1 MQPLGGA
8 LAGLLWVAAAGLSG
22 AAWAQDAATV
32 SSAAAAQPNA
42 VQLIAVRPVTV
53 QPIAVQP
60 VTVQTV
66 TAQTVTAQPAA
77 ALPETLGTLRAPLTP
92 RTLAQALTVRNLELA
107 YGRDSMAIGASLAAA
122 EAALYEPVLFASA
135 KRTSIE
141 RQRTTEEKSSNI
153 FVQQDNKLDEDGRT
167 VEAGVRQRVPLGGE
181 LSVSAR
187 QAQRSSNVLAK
198 SAPPVS
204 LEINSGLVLSFKQP
218 LWRGAG
224 VGVTETDKRVSEI
237 ESLVTQWQ
245 YLQQLYKVLAEGLS
259 LFWQAEVASQATRW
273 REQLLTSTTSLVQD
287 ARVRVE
293 AGKLAPRAN
302 LELARVLL
310 AREADLGR
318 AVQTRDELKLRLLS
332 SLDLD
337 AALLPSLQLDGQ
349 NISPQVATVTVD
361 EALALWSPY
370 QVAMLRKRQG
380 ELRLAFASNQRRP
393 AVDLVMSYTQGGLAN
408 ARSRTAWSTVKDG
421 EYPEWF
427 VGLNIELGAQGNR
440 KAESQMVAQARRVE
454 QSDTEIA
461 AIRQAFL
468 NDRRA
473 KLMARDQLLRETDL
487 TQQEVKTRQAL
498 LDDERQRFD
507 AGLGLLG
514 SLLQAEQDLLESR
527 IRAADA
533 QGRLETAR
541 LALLLADGTLLPA
554 YGIDTPLPS
563 LP

>member
-1 MQPLGGA
+1 MPPEFRPPSAQRLGCA
-8 LAGLLWVAAAGLSG
+8 LAGLLLLASAGLPG
-22 AAWAQDAATV
+22 QARAQGTATAPA
-32 SSAAAAQPNA
+32 ST
-42 VQLIAVRPVTV
+42 I
-53 QPIAVQP
+53 
-60 VTVQTV
+60 
-66 TAQTVTAQPAA
+66 TAQPAA
-77 ALPETLGTLRAPLTP
+77 VPLETLPTLRAPLTP
-92 RTLAQALTVRNLELA
+92 RSLAQALTVRNLELA
-107 YGRDSMAIGASLAAA
+107 YGRDSVAIGASLAAA
-122 EAALYEPVLFASA
+122 EAALYEPILFASA

-153 FVQQDNKLDEDGRT
+153 FVQQDNQLDEDGRT
-167 VEAGVRQRVPLGGE
+167 IEAGVRQRLPLGGE

-198 SAPPVS
+198 TAPPVT
-204 LEINSGLVLSFKQP
+204 LEINSAFVLSFKQP
-218 LWRGAG
+218 LLRGAG
-224 VGVTETDKRVSEI
+224 VGITETDKRVSEI
-237 ESLVTQWQ
+237 ESLVAQWQ
-245 YLQQLYKVLAEGLS
+245 YLQQLHKVLAEGLS

-273 REQLLTSTTSLVQD
+273 REQLLTGTESLVQD

-332 SLDLD
+332 SLDLE
-337 AALLPSLQLDGQ
+337 ATELPGLQLDGQ
-349 NISPQVATVTVD
+349 SAPPNVATSTVD
-361 EALALWSPY
+361 AALAQWSPY

-393 AVDLVMSYTQGGLAN
+393 AVDLVMSYTQSGLAN
-408 ARSRTAWSTVKDG
+408 ASRRASLRIVKDG
-421 EYPEWF
+421 DYPEWF
-427 VGLNIELGAQGNR
+427 VGLNIELGAFGNR

-454 QSDTEIA
+454 QSDTEIS

-468 NDRRA
+468 NDRQA
-473 KLMARDQLLRETDL
+473 KLMARDQLLRETAL
-487 TQQEVKTRQAL
+487 TQQEVQTRQAL
-498 LDDERQRFD
+498 LDDERQRFN

-514 SLLQAEQDLLESR
+514 NLLQAEQDLLESR

-541 LALLLADGTLLPA
+541 LALLLADGTLLSA

>member
-1 MQPLGGA
+1 MPPELRPRCEQPLGCA
-8 LAGLLWVAAAGLSG
+8 LAGLVLAGLASLSGVVRAQDTATAAGQ
-22 AAWAQDAATV
+22 AQTAMAQPLAAT
-32 SSAAAAQPNA
+32 PE
-42 VQLIAVRPVTV
+42 
-53 QPIAVQP
+53 
-60 VTVQTV
+60 
-66 TAQTVTAQPAA
+66 
-77 ALPETLGTLRAPLTP
+77 ALATLRAPLTP

-107 YGRDSMAIGASLAAA
+107 YGRDSVAIGASLAAA
-122 EAALYEPVLFASA
+122 EAALYEPILFAST
-135 KRTSIE
+135 KRSSIE
-141 RQRTTEEKSSNI
+141 RQRTPEEQTSS
-153 FVQQDNKLDEDGRT
+153 FVTAGERLLDEMGRSA
-167 VEAGVRQRVPLGGE
+167 EGGVRQRLPTGGE
-181 LSVSAR
+181 LTVSAR
-187 QAQRSSNVLAK
+187 QSQRASNVLLK
-198 SAPPVS
+198 TGST

-237 ESLVTQWQ
+237 ESLVAQWQ
-245 YLQQLYKVLAEGLS
+245 YLQQLHKVLAEGLS
-259 LFWQAEVASQATRW
+259 LFWQTEVASQATRL
-273 REQLLTSTTSLVQD
+273 REQLLAGTESLVED

-337 AALLPSLQLDGQ
+337 AALLPGLQLDGQ
-349 NISPQVATVTVD
+349 SISPNVAATTVD
-361 EALALWSPY
+361 DALALWSPY

-393 AVDLVMSYTQGGLAN
+393 AVDLVMSYTQAGLAN
-408 ARSRTAWSTVKDG
+408 AKSRTAWSTVKDG
-421 EYPEWF
+421 DYPEWF
-427 VGLNIELGAQGNR
+427 VGLNIELGAMGNR
-440 KAESQMVAQARRVE
+440 KAESQMVAQAKRVE
-454 QSDTEIA
+454 QSETEIA

-473 KLMARDQLLRETDL
+473 KLMARDQLLRETAL
-487 TQQEVKTRQAL
+487 TQQEVQTRQAL
-498 LDDERQRFD
+498 LDDERQRFN

-514 SLLQAEQDLLESR
+514 NLLQAEQDLLESR
-527 IRAADA
+527 IRTADA

>member
-1 MQPLGGA
+1 MPPELRPRGDQPLGCV
-8 LAGLLWVAAAGLSG
+8 LAGLLLVALVGLPAAAR
-22 AAWAQDAATV
+22 AQG
-32 SSAAAAQPNA
+32 AAAASTT
-42 VQLIAVRPVTV
+42 I
-53 QPIAVQP
+53 
-60 VTVQTV
+60 
-66 TAQTVTAQPAA
+66 AQPAA
-77 ALPETLGTLRAPLTP
+77 APLESLVTLRAPLTP

-107 YGRDSMAIGASLAAA
+107 YGRESVAIGASMAAA
-122 EAALYEPVLFASA
+122 EAALYEPILFASA
-135 KRTSIE
+135 KRSSIE

-153 FVQQDNKLDEDGRT
+153 FVQQDNMLDEDGRT
-167 VEAGVRQRVPLGGE
+167 VEAGVRQRLPMGGE

-198 SAPPVS
+198 SAPPVT

-224 VGVTETDKRVSEI
+224 VGVTEIDKRVSEI

-245 YLQQLYKVLAEGLS
+245 YLQQLNKVLAEGLS
-259 LFWQAEVASQATRW
+259 LFWQTEVASQATRW
-273 REQLLTSTTSLVQD
+273 REQLLAGTESLVQD

-302 LELARVLL
+302 LELSRVLL

-337 AALLPSLQLDGQ
+337 AAFLQGLQLDGQ
-349 NISPQVATVTVD
+349 SVSPNVAATTVD

-393 AVDLVMSYTQGGLAN
+393 AVDLVMSYTQAGLAN
-408 ARSRTAWSTVKDG
+408 AKSRTAWSTVRDG
-421 EYPEWF
+421 DYPEWF
-427 VGLNIELGAQGNR
+427 VGLNIELGALGNR

-454 QSDTEIA
+454 QADTEIA

-468 NDRRA
+468 NDRQA
-473 KLMARDQLLRETDL
+473 KQMARDQLLRETDL
-487 TQQEVKTRQAL
+487 TGREVQTRQAL

-514 SLLQAEQDLLESR
+514 NLLQAEQELLESR

-541 LALLLADGTLLPA
+541 LALLLADGTLLSA

-563 LP
+563 SP

>member
-8 LAGLLWVAAAGLSG
+8 LAGLLWVVGAGLCG
-22 AAWAQDAATV
+22 AAWAQDVATV
-32 SSAAAAQPNA
+32 SSIATGQPNA
-42 VQLIAVRPVTV
+42 VQLIAVQSVTV
-53 QPIAVQP
+53 QSVTVQP
-60 VTVQTV
+60 VTVQ
-66 TAQTVTAQPAA
+66 PAA
-77 ALPETLGTLRAPLTP
+77 APPEALGTLRAPLTP

-107 YGRDSMAIGASLAAA
+107 YGRDSVAIGASLAAA
-122 EAALYEPVLFASA
+122 EAALYEPILFASA

>member
-1 MQPLGGA
+1 MPPEFRPPSAQRLGCA
-8 LAGLLWVAAAGLSG
+8 LAGLLLLASAGLPG
-22 AAWAQDAATV
+22 QARAQGTATAPA
-32 SSAAAAQPNA
+32 ST
-42 VQLIAVRPVTV
+42 I
-53 QPIAVQP
+53 
-60 VTVQTV
+60 
-66 TAQTVTAQPAA
+66 TAQPAA
-77 ALPETLGTLRAPLTP
+77 VPLETLPTLRAPLTP
-92 RTLAQALTVRNLELA
+92 RSLAQALTVRNLELA
-107 YGRDSMAIGASLAAA
+107 YGRDSVAIGASLAAA
-122 EAALYEPVLFASA
+122 EAALYEPILFASA

-153 FVQQDNKLDEDGRT
+153 FVQQDNQLDEDGRT
-167 VEAGVRQRVPLGGE
+167 IEAGVRQRLPLGGE

-198 SAPPVS
+198 SAPPVT
-204 LEINSGLVLSFKQP
+204 LEINSGLVVSFKQP
-218 LWRGAG
+218 LLRGAG
-224 VGVTETDKRVSEI
+224 VGITETDKRVSEI
-237 ESLVTQWQ
+237 ESLVAQWQ
-245 YLQQLYKVLAEGLS
+245 YLQQLHKVLAEGLS

-273 REQLLTSTTSLVQD
+273 REQLLTGTESLVQD

-332 SLDLD
+332 SLDLEATD
-337 AALLPSLQLDGQ
+337 LPGLQLDGQ
-349 NISPQVATVTVD
+349 SAPPNVATSTVD
-361 EALALWSPY
+361 AALAQWSPY

-393 AVDLVMSYTQGGLAN
+393 AVDLVMSYTQSGLAN
-408 ARSRTAWSTVKDG
+408 ASRRASLRIVKDG
-421 EYPEWF
+421 DYPEWF
-427 VGLNIELGAQGNR
+427 VGLNIELGAFGNR

-454 QSDTEIA
+454 QSDTEIS

-468 NDRRA
+468 NDRQA
-473 KLMARDQLLRETDL
+473 KLMARDQLLRETAL
-487 TQQEVKTRQAL
+487 TQQEVQTRQAL
-498 LDDERQRFD
+498 LDDERQRFN

-514 SLLQAEQDLLESR
+514 NLLQAEQDLLESR

-541 LALLLADGTLLPA
+541 LALLLADGTLLSA

>member
-1 MQPLGGA
+1 MQPLGSA
-8 LAGLLWVAAAGLSG
+8 LAGLLWVAVAGFYVG
-22 AAWAQDAATV
+22 ACAQDVAAVT
-32 SSAAAAQPNA
+32 SAAAAQPNA
-42 VQLIAVRPVTV
+42 VQLIAVQPVT
-53 QPIAVQP
+53 VQP
-60 VTVQTV
+60 VTVQPAAV
-66 TAQTVTAQPAA
+66 QPAPVQPAA
-77 ALPETLGTLRAPLTP
+77 APPETLATLRAPLTP

-107 YGRDSMAIGASLAAA
+107 YGRESVSIGASLAAA

-135 KRTSIE
+135 KRSSIE

-153 FVQQDNKLDEDGRT
+153 FVQQDNMLDEDGRT
-167 VEAGVRQRVPLGGE
+167 IEGGVRQRIPLGGE
-181 LSVSAR
+181 FSVSAR

-198 SAPPVS
+198 SAPPVT

-218 LWRGAG
+218 LLRGAG

-245 YLQQLYKVLAEGLS
+245 YLQQLNKVLAEGLS
-259 LFWQAEVASQATRW
+259 LFWQTEVASQATRW
-273 REQLLTSTTSLVQD
+273 REQLLAGTESLVQD

-337 AALLPSLQLDGQ
+337 AALLPGLQLDGQ
-349 NISPQVATVTVD
+349 SVSPNVAATTVD
-361 EALALWSPY
+361 EALAQWSPY

-408 ARSRTAWSTVKDG
+408 AKTRTAWSTVKDG
-421 EYPEWF
+421 DYPEWF

-440 KAESQMVAQARRVE
+440 KAASQMVAQARRVE

-487 TQQEVKTRQAL
+487 TGREVQTRQAL

-514 SLLQAEQDLLESR
+514 NLLQAEQELLESR

-541 LALLLADGTLLPA
+541 LALLLADGTLLSA
-554 YGIDTPLPS
+554 YGIDTPLPL

>member
-1 MQPLGGA
+1 MPPEFRPPSAQRLGCA
-8 LAGLLWVAAAGLSG
+8 LAGLLLLASAGLPG
-22 AAWAQDAATV
+22 QARAQGTATAPA
-32 SSAAAAQPNA
+32 ST
-42 VQLIAVRPVTV
+42 I
-53 QPIAVQP
+53 
-60 VTVQTV
+60 
-66 TAQTVTAQPAA
+66 TAQPAA
-77 ALPETLGTLRAPLTP
+77 VPLETLPTLRAPLTP
-92 RTLAQALTVRNLELA
+92 RSLAQALTVRNLELA
-107 YGRDSMAIGASLAAA
+107 YGRDSVAIGASLAAA
-122 EAALYEPVLFASA
+122 EAALYEPILFASA

-153 FVQQDNKLDEDGRT
+153 FVQQDNQLDEDGRT
-167 VEAGVRQRVPLGGE
+167 IEAGVRQRLPLGGE

-198 SAPPVS
+198 TAPPVT
-204 LEINSGLVLSFKQP
+204 LEINSAFVLAFKQP
-218 LWRGAG
+218 LLRGAG
-224 VGVTETDKRVSEI
+224 VGITETDKRVSEI
-237 ESLVTQWQ
+237 ESLVAQWQ
-245 YLQQLYKVLAEGLS
+245 YLQQLHKVLAEGLS

-273 REQLLTSTTSLVQD
+273 REQLLTGTESLVQD

-332 SLDLD
+332 SLDLE
-337 AALLPSLQLDGQ
+337 ATELPGLQLDGQ
-349 NISPQVATVTVD
+349 SAPPNVATSTVD
-361 EALALWSPY
+361 AALAQWSPY

-393 AVDLVMSYTQGGLAN
+393 AVDLVMSYTQSGLAN
-408 ARSRTAWSTVKDG
+408 ASRRASLRIVKNGD
-421 EYPEWF
+421 YPEWF
-427 VGLNIELGAQGNR
+427 VGLNIELGAFGNR

-454 QSDTEIA
+454 QSDTEIS

-468 NDRRA
+468 NDRQA
-473 KLMARDQLLRETDL
+473 KLMARDQLLRETAL
-487 TQQEVKTRQAL
+487 TQQEVQTRQAL
-498 LDDERQRFD
+498 LDDERQRFN

-514 SLLQAEQDLLESR
+514 NLLQAEQDLLESR

-541 LALLLADGTLLPA
+541 LALLLADGTLLSA

>member
-1 MQPLGGA
+1 MPPESRLHSAQRLGCA
-8 LAGLLWVAAAGLSG
+8 LAVLLLLASAGLSG
-22 AAWAQDAATV
+22 EARAQGATT
-32 SSAAAAQPNA
+32 AAASS
-42 VQLIAVRPVTV
+42 T
-53 QPIAVQP
+53 
-60 VTVQTV
+60 
-66 TAQTVTAQPAA
+66 TAQPAA
-77 ALPETLGTLRAPLTP
+77 APLETLPPLRAPLTP
-92 RTLAQALTVRNLELA
+92 RSLAQALTVRNLELA
-107 YGRDSMAIGASLAAA
+107 YGRDSVAIGASLAAA
-122 EAALYEPVLFASA
+122 EAALYEPILFSSV

-141 RQRTTEEKSSNI
+141 RQRTTEEKSSNV

-167 VEAGVRQRVPLGGE
+167 LEAGVRQRLPLGGE

-198 SAPPVS
+198 SAPPVT
-204 LEINSGLVLSFKQP
+204 LEVNSGLVLSFKQP
-218 LWRGAG
+218 LLRGAG
-224 VGVTETDKRVSEI
+224 VGITETDKRVSEI
-237 ESLVTQWQ
+237 ESLVAQWQ
-245 YLQQLYKVLAEGLS
+245 YLQQLHKVLAEGLS

-273 REQLLTSTTSLVQD
+273 REQLLAGTESLVQD
-287 ARVRVE
+287 ARVRIE

-332 SLDLD
+332 SLDLE
-337 AALLPSLQLDGQ
+337 ATELPGLQLDGQ
-349 NISPQVATVTVD
+349 SAPPNVATSTLD
-361 EALALWSPY
+361 AALAQWSPY

-393 AVDLVMSYTQGGLAN
+393 AVDLVMSYTQAGLAN
-408 ARSRTAWSTVKDG
+408 ASRRASLGIVKDG
-421 EYPEWF
+421 DYPEWF
-427 VGLNIELGAQGNR
+427 VGLNIELGAFGNR

-454 QSDTEIA
+454 QSDTEIS

-468 NDRRA
+468 NDRQA
-473 KLMARDQLLRETDL
+473 KLMARDQLLRETAL
-487 TQQEVKTRQAL
+487 TQQEVQTRQAL
-498 LDDERQRFD
+498 LDDERQRFN

-514 SLLQAEQDLLESR
+514 NLLQAEQDLLESR

-541 LALLLADGTLLPA
+541 LALLLADGTLLSA

>member
-1 MQPLGGA
+1 
-8 LAGLLWVAAAGLSG
+8 
-22 AAWAQDAATV
+22 
-32 SSAAAAQPNA
+32 
-42 VQLIAVRPVTV
+42 
-53 QPIAVQP
+53 
-60 VTVQTV
+60 
-66 TAQTVTAQPAA
+66 
-77 ALPETLGTLRAPLTP
+77 
-92 RTLAQALTVRNLELA
+92 LAQALTVRNLELA
-107 YGRDSMAIGASLAAA
+107 YGRDSVAIGASLAAA
-122 EAALYEPVLFASA
+122 EAALYEPILFASA

-141 RQRTTEEKSSNI
+141 RQRTTEEKSSNV
-153 FVQQDNKLDEDGRT
+153 FVQQDNTLDEDGRT
-167 VEAGVRQRVPLGGE
+167 LEAGVRQRLPLGGE

-198 SAPPVS
+198 SAPPVT
-204 LEINSGLVLSFKQP
+204 LEVNSGLVLSFKQP
-218 LWRGAG
+218 LLRGAG
-224 VGVTETDKRVSEI
+224 VGITETDKRVSEI
-237 ESLVTQWQ
+237 ESLVAQWQ
-245 YLQQLYKVLAEGLS
+245 YLQQLHKVLAEGLS

-273 REQLLTSTTSLVQD
+273 REQLLAGTESLVQD

-302 LELARVLL
+302 LELARVML

-337 AALLPSLQLDGQ
+337 ADQLPGLQFDGQ
-349 NISPQVATVTVD
+349 SVAPQVATTSID
-361 EALALWSPY
+361 EALAQWSPY
-370 QVAMLRKRQG
+370 QVAKLRKRQG

-393 AVDLVMSYTQGGLAN
+393 AVDLVMSYTQTGLAN
-408 ARSRTAWSTVKDG
+408 ASRRASLGIVKEGD
-421 EYPEWF
+421 YPEWF
-427 VGLNIELGAQGNR
+427 VGLNIELGAFGNR

-454 QSDTEIA
+454 QSDTEIS

-468 NDRRA
+468 NDRQA
-473 KLMARDQLLRETDL
+473 KQMARDQLLRETAL
-487 TQQEVKTRQAL
+487 TKQEVQTRQAL
-498 LDDERQRFD
+498 LDDERQRFN

-514 SLLQAEQDLLESR
+514 NLLQAEQDLLESR

-541 LALLLADGTLLPA
+541 LALLLADGTLLSA

>member
-1 MQPLGGA
+1 MPPESRLHSAQRLGCA
-8 LAGLLWVAAAGLSG
+8 LAVLLLLASAGLSG
-22 AAWAQDAATV
+22 EARAQGATT
-32 SSAAAAQPNA
+32 AAASS
-42 VQLIAVRPVTV
+42 T
-53 QPIAVQP
+53 
-60 VTVQTV
+60 
-66 TAQTVTAQPAA
+66 TAQPAA
-77 ALPETLGTLRAPLTP
+77 APLETLQTLRAPLTP
-92 RTLAQALTVRNLELA
+92 RSLAQALTVRNLELA
-107 YGRDSMAIGASLAAA
+107 YGRDSVAIGASLAAA
-122 EAALYEPVLFASA
+122 EAALYEPILFSSV

-141 RQRTTEEKSSNI
+141 RQRTTEEKSSNV

-167 VEAGVRQRVPLGGE
+167 LEAGVRQRLPLGGE

-198 SAPPVS
+198 SAPPVT
-204 LEINSGLVLSFKQP
+204 LEINSGLVVSFKQP
-218 LWRGAG
+218 LLRGAG
-224 VGVTETDKRVSEI
+224 VGITETDKRVSEI
-237 ESLVTQWQ
+237 ESLVAQWQ
-245 YLQQLYKVLAEGLS
+245 YLQQLHKVLAEGLS

-273 REQLLTSTTSLVQD
+273 REQLLAGTESLVQD
-287 ARVRVE
+287 ARVRIE

-332 SLDLD
+332 SLDLE
-337 AALLPSLQLDGQ
+337 ATELPGLQLDGQ
-349 NISPQVATVTVD
+349 SAPPNVPTSTVD
-361 EALALWSPY
+361 AALAQWSPY

-393 AVDLVMSYTQGGLAN
+393 AVDLVMSYTQAGLAN
-408 ARSRTAWSTVKDG
+408 ASRRASLGIVKDG
-421 EYPEWF
+421 DYPEWF
-427 VGLNIELGAQGNR
+427 VGLNIELGAFGNR

-454 QSDTEIA
+454 QSDTEIS

-468 NDRRA
+468 NDRQA
-473 KLMARDQLLRETDL
+473 KLMARDQLLRETAL
-487 TQQEVKTRQAL
+487 TQQEVQTRQAL
-498 LDDERQRFD
+498 LDDERQRFN

-514 SLLQAEQDLLESR
+514 NLLQAEQDLLESR

-541 LALLLADGTLLPA
+541 LALLLADGTLLSA

>member
-1 MQPLGGA
+1 MPPELRPPSAQRLGCA
-8 LAGLLWVAAAGLSG
+8 LAGLLLLASAGLPG
-22 AAWAQDAATV
+22 QARAQGTATAPA
-32 SSAAAAQPNA
+32 ST
-42 VQLIAVRPVTV
+42 I
-53 QPIAVQP
+53 
-60 VTVQTV
+60 
-66 TAQTVTAQPAA
+66 TAQPAA
-77 ALPETLGTLRAPLTP
+77 VPLETLPTLRAPLTP
-92 RTLAQALTVRNLELA
+92 RSLAQALTVRNLELA
-107 YGRDSMAIGASLAAA
+107 YGRDSVAIGASLAAA
-122 EAALYEPVLFASA
+122 EAALYEPILFASA

-153 FVQQDNKLDEDGRT
+153 FVQQDNQLDEDGRT
-167 VEAGVRQRVPLGGE
+167 IEAGVRQRLPLGGE

-198 SAPPVS
+198 SAPPVT
-204 LEINSGLVLSFKQP
+204 LEINSGLVVSFKQP
-218 LWRGAG
+218 LLRGAG
-224 VGVTETDKRVSEI
+224 VGITETDKRVSEI
-237 ESLVTQWQ
+237 ESLVAQWQ
-245 YLQQLYKVLAEGLS
+245 YLQQLHKVLAEGLS

-273 REQLLTSTTSLVQD
+273 REQLLAGTESLVQD
-287 ARVRVE
+287 ARVRIE

-332 SLDLD
+332 SLDLE
-337 AALLPSLQLDGQ
+337 ATELPGLQLDGQ
-349 NISPQVATVTVD
+349 SAPPNVATSTLD
-361 EALALWSPY
+361 AALAQWSPY

-393 AVDLVMSYTQGGLAN
+393 AVDLVMSYTQSGLAN
-408 ARSRTAWSTVKDG
+408 ASRRASLRIVKDG
-421 EYPEWF
+421 DYPEWF
-427 VGLNIELGAQGNR
+427 VGLNIELGAFGNR

-454 QSDTEIA
+454 QSDTEIS

-468 NDRRA
+468 NDRQA
-473 KLMARDQLLRETDL
+473 KLMARDQLLRETAL
-487 TQQEVKTRQAL
+487 TQQEVQTRQAL
-498 LDDERQRFD
+498 LDDERQRFN

-514 SLLQAEQDLLESR
+514 NLLQAEQDLLESR

-541 LALLLADGTLLPA
+541 LALLLADGTLLSA

>member
-1 MQPLGGA
+1 
-8 LAGLLWVAAAGLSG
+8 
-22 AAWAQDAATV
+22 
-32 SSAAAAQPNA
+32 
-42 VQLIAVRPVTV
+42 
-53 QPIAVQP
+53 
-60 VTVQTV
+60 
-66 TAQTVTAQPAA
+66 
-77 ALPETLGTLRAPLTP
+77 
-92 RTLAQALTVRNLELA
+92 LAQALTVRNLELA
-107 YGRDSMAIGASLAAA
+107 YGRDSVAIGASLAAA
-122 EAALYEPVLFASA
+122 EAALYEPILFSSV

-141 RQRTTEEKSSNI
+141 RQRTTEEKSSNV

-167 VEAGVRQRVPLGGE
+167 LEAGVRQRLPLGGE

-198 SAPPVS
+198 SAPPVT
-204 LEINSGLVLSFKQP
+204 LEINSGLVVSFKQP
-218 LWRGAG
+218 LLRGAG
-224 VGVTETDKRVSEI
+224 VGITETDKRVSEI
-237 ESLVTQWQ
+237 ESLVAQWQ
-245 YLQQLYKVLAEGLS
+245 YLQQLHKVLAEGLS

-273 REQLLTSTTSLVQD
+273 REQLLAGTESLVQD
-287 ARVRVE
+287 ARVRIE

-332 SLDLD
+332 SLDLE
-337 AALLPSLQLDGQ
+337 ATELPGLQLDGQ
-349 NISPQVATVTVD
+349 SAPPNVPTSTVD
-361 EALALWSPY
+361 AALAQWSPY

-393 AVDLVMSYTQGGLAN
+393 AVDLVMSYTQAGLAN
-408 ARSRTAWSTVKDG
+408 ASRRASLGIVKDG
-421 EYPEWF
+421 DYPEWF
-427 VGLNIELGAQGNR
+427 VGLNIELGAFGNR

-454 QSDTEIA
+454 QSDTEIS

-468 NDRRA
+468 NDRQA
-473 KLMARDQLLRETDL
+473 KLMARDQLLRETAL
-487 TQQEVKTRQAL
+487 TQQEVQTRQAL
-498 LDDERQRFD
+498 LDDERQRFN

-514 SLLQAEQDLLESR
+514 NLLQAEQDLLESR

-541 LALLLADGTLLPA
+541 LALLLADGTLLSA

>member
-1 MQPLGGA
+1 MPPEFRPPSAQRLGCA
-8 LAGLLWVAAAGLSG
+8 LAGLLLLASAGLPG
-22 AAWAQDAATV
+22 QARAQGTATAPA
-32 SSAAAAQPNA
+32 ST
-42 VQLIAVRPVTV
+42 I
-53 QPIAVQP
+53 
-60 VTVQTV
+60 
-66 TAQTVTAQPAA
+66 TAQPAA
-77 ALPETLGTLRAPLTP
+77 VPLETLPTLRAPLTP
-92 RTLAQALTVRNLELA
+92 RSLAQALTVRNLELA
-107 YGRDSMAIGASLAAA
+107 YGRDSVAIGASLAAA
-122 EAALYEPVLFASA
+122 EAALYEPILFASA

-153 FVQQDNKLDEDGRT
+153 FVQQDNQLDEDGRT
-167 VEAGVRQRVPLGGE
+167 IEAGVRQRLPLGGE

-198 SAPPVS
+198 TAPPVT
-204 LEINSGLVLSFKQP
+204 LEINSAFVLSFKQP
-218 LWRGAG
+218 LLRGAG
-224 VGVTETDKRVSEI
+224 VGITETDKRVSEI
-237 ESLVTQWQ
+237 ESLVAQWQ
-245 YLQQLYKVLAEGLS
+245 YLQQLHKVLAEGLS

-273 REQLLTSTTSLVQD
+273 REQLLTGTESLVQD

-332 SLDLD
+332 SLDLEATD
-337 AALLPSLQLDGQ
+337 LPGLQLDGQ
-349 NISPQVATVTVD
+349 SAPPNVATSTVD
-361 EALALWSPY
+361 AALAQWSPY

-393 AVDLVMSYTQGGLAN
+393 AVDLVMSYTQSGLAN
-408 ARSRTAWSTVKDG
+408 ASRRASLRIVKDG
-421 EYPEWF
+421 DYPEWF
-427 VGLNIELGAQGNR
+427 VGLNIELGAFGNR

-454 QSDTEIA
+454 QSDTEIS

-468 NDRRA
+468 NDRQA
-473 KLMARDQLLRETDL
+473 KLMARDQLLRETAL
-487 TQQEVKTRQAL
+487 TQQEVQTRQAL
-498 LDDERQRFD
+498 LDDERQRFN

-514 SLLQAEQDLLESR
+514 NLLQAEQDLLESR

-541 LALLLADGTLLPA
+541 LALLLADGTLLSA

>member
-1 MQPLGGA
+1 MPPEFRPPSAQRLGCA
-8 LAGLLWVAAAGLSG
+8 LAGLLLLASAGLPG
-22 AAWAQDAATV
+22 QARAQGTATAPA
-32 SSAAAAQPNA
+32 ST
-42 VQLIAVRPVTV
+42 I
-53 QPIAVQP
+53 
-60 VTVQTV
+60 
-66 TAQTVTAQPAA
+66 TAQPAA
-77 ALPETLGTLRAPLTP
+77 VPLETLPTLRAPLTP
-92 RTLAQALTVRNLELA
+92 RSLAQALTVRNLELA
-107 YGRDSMAIGASLAAA
+107 YGRDSVAIGASLAAA
-122 EAALYEPVLFASA
+122 EAALYEPILFASA

-153 FVQQDNKLDEDGRT
+153 FVQQDNQLDEDGRT
-167 VEAGVRQRVPLGGE
+167 IEAGVRQRLPLGGE

-198 SAPPVS
+198 TAPPVT
-204 LEINSGLVLSFKQP
+204 LEINSAFVLSFKQP
-218 LWRGAG
+218 LLRGAG
-224 VGVTETDKRVSEI
+224 VGITETDKRVSEI
-237 ESLVTQWQ
+237 ESLVAQWQ
-245 YLQQLYKVLAEGLS
+245 YLQQLHKVLAEGLS

-273 REQLLTSTTSLVQD
+273 REQLLAGTESLVQD

-332 SLDLD
+332 SLDLE
-337 AALLPSLQLDGQ
+337 ATELPGLQLDGQ
-349 NISPQVATVTVD
+349 SAPPNVATSTVD
-361 EALALWSPY
+361 AALAQWSPY

-393 AVDLVMSYTQGGLAN
+393 AVDLVMSYTQSGLAN
-408 ARSRTAWSTVKDG
+408 ASRRASLRIVKDG
-421 EYPEWF
+421 DYPEWF
-427 VGLNIELGAQGNR
+427 VGLNIELGAFGNR

-454 QSDTEIA
+454 QSDTEIS

-468 NDRRA
+468 NDRQA
-473 KLMARDQLLRETDL
+473 KLMARDQLLRETAL
-487 TQQEVKTRQAL
+487 TQQEVQTRQAL
-498 LDDERQRFD
+498 LDDERQRFN

-514 SLLQAEQDLLESR
+514 NLLQAEQDLLESR

-541 LALLLADGTLLPA
+541 LALLLADGTLLSA